1 MKNVGAQTALAIMAR
16 VAVAGFVTMMT
27 TGLPRSASAQCTMGK
42 PKPVAETW
50 AAATYTSG
58 KAKITIYTS
67 PVDRANQL
75 QLTAGPDNGLW
86 ITDIS
91 AGAITKLSLKGK
103 ANTYTTPT
111 GGSAP
116 ESIAYNGK
124 DIFFTEWQTP
134 CAGSITRTGG
144 IQEYDTTLTKT
155 ESTSMTA
162 GVNGYTW
169 FGTDAAGIGSIS
181 PTGVIQLTSIP
192 DEGTQFTGVGL
203 GPDGNVWWE
212 EFTGQYI
219 GKITPDYKYAE
230 YFIPNMP
237 NGSGG
242 FGITGGPDGRVW
254 FVDTNDGQ
262 IGAIKT
268 NGKDPV
274 FYKTGLTGQ
283 PITITAGPDGN
294 LYFGE
299 ITSVVGQI
307 TPSGVITEFPFPASE
322 GSFPVINVT
331 VGPDKN
337 IWFSNNV
344 HSQVGKLQ
352 LPIK

>member
-1 MKNVGAQTALAIMAR
+1 MTSALPGA
-16 VAVAGFVTMMT
+16 
-27 TGLPRSASAQCTMGK
+27 ASAQCTMGK
-42 PKPVAETW
+42 PKPVSEAWT
-50 AAATYTSG
+50 AANYTSG

-67 PVDRANQL
+67 PVDRGNQL
-75 QLTAGPDNGLW
+75 QLTAGPDKALW

-103 ANTYTTPT
+103 AATYTTPT
-111 GGSAP
+111 TGSAP

-124 DIFFTEWQTP
+124 DVWFTEWQTP
-134 CAGSITRTGG
+134 CAASVTRTGAVH
-144 IQEYDTTLTKT
+144 EYNTTLSKT
-155 ESTSMTA
+155 MSTSMTV

-181 PTGVIQLTSIP
+181 PTGAITLTSIP
-192 DEGTQFTGVGL
+192 DESAQFTGVGL

-212 EFTGQYI
+212 EFTGQNV
-219 GKITPDYKYAE
+219 GKITPDYQFME
-230 YFIPNMP
+230 YHIPNMP

-242 FGITGGPDGRVW
+242 FGITGGSDGRVW

-262 IGAIKT
+262 IGAIET
-268 NGKDPV
+268 NGKNPV
-274 FYKTGLTGQ
+274 FYKTGLTGL

-299 ITSVVGQI
+299 VTPVVGQI
-307 TPSGVITEFPFPASE
+307 TTSGVITEFPFSASE

-344 HSQVGKLQ
+344 HSQVGKLI